1 MTDKDFLEKYDGAPF
16 DTDELAEV
24 ALKVEGELGEA
35 ALNYLKAERKFKAA
49 LEKIGFE
56 WG

>member
-16 DTDELAEV
+16 DTDELVEV